1 MGQNKRKVVPVAS
14 RHLVCLNCKSWVDF
28 KSSGCGKTWA
38 ETRGESFGFTCKG
51 CTEVTVLVK
60 EVEGLKQ
67 MVEDMM
73 MGKVTRM
80 RFEDKGEETESRVTK
95 IGANQEREEAAG
107 NFRTEDE
114 TSGETGDRE
123 ATLEEAEER
132 EKCVGENTRDNS
144 PQTGDRVARREE
156 EKEKGEGVLTPY
168 RSDDTSAEDRDAVIE
183 TDGEQGTEG
192 DTSRR
197 RMEAKICSGARIL
210 ATHTY
215 KRNPDSPLG
224 YEIDLQQEDVLSFIM
239 EHEDNEH
246 WWLAEDSKGQVGYVP
261 VSHLMIIVDETIQE
275 EGCDR
280 TRKEVQG
287 KSTDGTKIGEE
298 MGQDGGRRKTYS
310 AAVIDGIKRNSTTY
324 VGDSIVR
331 KTDTRLNKGEDV
343 VVCFPGARIEHV
355 TERVERIMGRGKG
368 GTILVHV
375 GTNNA
380 DKEGTTAI
388 VEKYRELLKK
398 TKQARVGQI
407 IISGILPVFGNR
419 IDGYRNSKR
428 MAINGMTKRLCEE
441 ENVGYVDL
449 WDSFVG
455 IEKLYARD
463 GLHLSGK
470 GAAAFA
476 EGLSG
481 AVASGL
487 GKVRYLN

>member
-67 MVEDMM
+67 MVEDM

-144 PQTGDRVARREE
+144 PQ
-156 EKEKGEGVLTPY
+156 
-168 RSDDTSAEDRDAVIE
+168 
-183 TDGEQGTEG
+183 G

-428 MAINGMTKRLCEE
+428 VAINGMTKRLCEE

-455 IEKLYARD
+455 IEELYARD

>member
-1 MGQNKRKVVPVAS
+1 MKKTAFFKAIPRTTRLIETMAAKRKAMAKKAVAN
-14 RHLVCLNCKSWVDF
+14 RHLVCCECSSWIQFDTLGCTIPWGEMKGNTVF
-28 KSSGCGKTWA
+28 K
-38 ETRGESFGFTCKG
+38 CKG
-51 CTEVTVLVK
+51 CTEVARLVG
-60 EVEGLKQ
+60 EVEYLRK
-67 MVEDMM
+67 MVESLKRM
-73 MGKVTRM
+73 VT
-80 RFEDKGEETESRVTK
+80 GQ
-95 IGANQEREEAAG
+95 GL
-107 NFRTEDE
+107 DE

-156 EKEKGEGVLTPY
+156 EKEKGEGVSTPY

-215 KRNPDSPLG
+215 KRNTDSPLG

-246 WWLAEDSKGQVGYVP
+246 WWLAEDSNGQVGYVP

-441 ENVGYVDL
+441 EDVGYVDL

-455 IEKLYARD
+455 IEELYAREVCTLVGR
-463 GLHLSGK
+463 GLPPLPRDCQGRLPVDWVK
-470 GAAAFA
+470 
-476 EGLSG
+476 
-481 AVASGL
+481 
-487 GKVRYLN
+487 YDI